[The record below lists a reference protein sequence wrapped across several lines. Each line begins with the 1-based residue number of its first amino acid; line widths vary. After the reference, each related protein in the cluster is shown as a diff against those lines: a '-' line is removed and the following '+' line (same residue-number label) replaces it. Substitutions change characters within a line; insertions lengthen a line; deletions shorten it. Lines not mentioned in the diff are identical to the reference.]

1 MLKHLTLAVTLC
13 IVGATSTLTFANEHE
28 QMMQGML
35 QMQRCIAENVDASYL
50 DSMAKNGEAIADK
63 IEQLCQAGQRQQA
76 QDTAMDY
83 AIKMQKDSNFQA
95 MQNCMAQIGSALPG
109 VQGLQDS
116 FALDALNDN
125 HVCDEL

>member
-13 IVGATSTLTFANEHE
+13 MVSATSTLTFANEHE

>member
-1 MLKHLTLAVTLC
+1 MLKHLSLVATLC
-13 IVGATSTLTFANEHE
+13 VLSTTSTLTLANEHE

-50 DSMAKNGEAIADK
+50 DSMAKNGEAITDK
-63 IEQLCQAGQRQQA
+63 IEQLCHAGQRQQA
-76 QDTAMDY
+76 QDLAMDY

-95 MQNCMAQIGSALPG
+95 MQNCIARIGSALPG
-109 VQGLQDS
+109 VQELQDS
-116 FALDALNDN
+116 FNLDELNNN

>member
-1 MLKHLTLAVTLC
+1 MLKPLTLAVTFCMLS
-13 IVGATSTLTFANEHE
+13 VTSALTLANEHE

-50 DSMAKNGEAIADK
+50 DSLAKSGEALANK

-76 QDTAMDY
+76 QDIAMDY

-109 VQGLQDS
+109 VPGLQDD
-116 FALDALNDN
+116 FDLDALNAS

>member
-1 MLKHLTLAVTLC
+1 MLKPLTLAATFCMMSVTS
-13 IVGATSTLTFANEHE
+13 VFTLANEHE

-50 DSMAKNGEAIADK
+50 DSMAKNGEAIANK

-83 AIKMQKDSNFQA
+83 AKKMQKDSNFQA

-109 VQGLQDS
+109 VQGLQDD
-116 FALDALNDN
+116 FDLDALSDN
-125 HVCDEL
+125 HVCDDL